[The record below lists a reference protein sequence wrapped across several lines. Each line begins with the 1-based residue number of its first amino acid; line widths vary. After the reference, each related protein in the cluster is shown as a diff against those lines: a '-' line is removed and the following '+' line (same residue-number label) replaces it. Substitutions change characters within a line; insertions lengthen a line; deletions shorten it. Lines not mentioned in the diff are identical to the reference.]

1 MFGTFL
7 LLIGIFAVT
16 DSKNSEVKAGLKPFL
31 IGTILWAIGS
41 SFGMNAGYAIN
52 PARDFGPRVFTAM
65 AGWGK
70 QVFV

>member
-1 MFGTFL
+1 M
-7 LLIGIFAVT
+7 IGIFAVT
-16 DSKNSEVKAGLKPFL
+16 DSKNSEVKAGLKPFV
-31 IGTILWAIGS
+31 IGIILWAIGS

-52 PARDFGPRVFTAM
+52 PARDFGPRVFTAI